1 MQKGSRFECL
11 FYLALQ
17 KISILKEIHSL
28 LGNAEHPNPGSPFC
42 WRPPGNEFEKRLLS
56 SPISEVKGYM
66 YACFNMIHY

>member
-1 MQKGSRFECL
+1 MFVL
-11 FYLALQ
+11 FGFT
-17 KISILKEIHSL
+17 KITILKEIHSL

-66 YACFNMIHY
+66 YACFNDSLLIRCRMRL